1 MTGRDA
7 SLYLLSRF
15 QAELDRLLQEAMG
28 LPEGDVRVG
37 EWQPAVD
44 IVDLGPSIL
53 ILVELPGFSA
63 ADLTVEVKG
72 PLLVVS
78 GLKLPPA
85 AGDRVKFHC
94 LERSQGRFSREIQ
107 LFWPVN
113 SHLGTARL
121 SGGVLTIEFP
131 KIEDKRQAA
140 LRLPI
145 EELPTDDAGTA
156 GATAGTGATAGA
168 GAAHSVGDPS

>member
-1 MTGRDA
+1 MTGRYA

-28 LPEGDVRVG
+28 LPESEVEVG

-44 IVDLGPSIL
+44 IVETDASIL

-72 PLLVVS
+72 QLLVLS
-78 GLKLPPA
+78 GLKPKPPP
-85 AGDRVKFHC
+85 GENIKFHC
-94 LERSQGRFSREIQ
+94 LERSQGRFGREIQ

-113 SHLGTARL
+113 SHRGTARL
-121 SGGVLTIEFP
+121 TEGLLTIEFP
-131 KIEDKRQAA
+131 KIADQRQAA
-140 LRLPI
+140 LRLQVQ
-145 EELPTDDAGTA
+145 ELPE
-156 GATAGTGATAGA
+156 
-168 GAAHSVGDPS
+168 GDQP

>member
-1 MTGRDA
+1 MTGRYA

-28 LPEGDVRVG
+28 LPESEVEVG

-44 IVDLGPSIL
+44 IVETDASIL

-72 PLLVVS
+72 QLLVLS
-78 GLKLPPA
+78 GLKPKPPP
-85 AGDRVKFHC
+85 GENFKFHC
-94 LERSQGRFSREIQ
+94 LERSQGRFGREIQ

-113 SHLGTARL
+113 SHRGTARL
-121 SGGVLTIEFP
+121 GEGLLTIEFP
-131 KIEDKRQAA
+131 KIADQRQAA
-140 LRLPI
+140 LRLQV
-145 EELPTDDAGTA
+145 EELPE
-156 GATAGTGATAGA
+156 
-168 GAAHSVGDPS
+168 GDQP

>member
-44 IVDLGPSIL
+44 IVDLGRSIL

-78 GLKLPPA
+78 GVKPPA
-85 AGDRVKFHC
+85 ATGDHRIKFHC
-94 LERSQGRFSREIQ
+94 LERSQGRFSREMQ

-121 SGGVLTIEFP
+121 AEGVLTIEFP

-140 LRLPI
+140 LRLPV
-145 EELPTDDAGTA
+145 EELAPGAA
-156 GATAGTGATAGA
+156 GADHSEGAE
-168 GAAHSVGDPS
+168 P

>member
-1 MTGRDA
+1 MSGRYA

-28 LPEGDVRVG
+28 LPEGELDIG

-44 IVDLGPSIL
+44 IVDTGTSIL
-53 ILVELPGFSA
+53 ILAELPGFSA

-72 PLLVVS
+72 PMLTLS
-78 GLKLPPA
+78 GFRQAPPPA
-85 AGDRVKFHC
+85 DNIKYHC
-94 LERSQGRFSREIQ
+94 LERNQGRFGREIQ

-121 SGGVLTIEFP
+121 GDGLLIIEFP
-131 KIEDKRQAA
+131 KIKDKRQAA
-140 LRLPI
+140 RRLQV
-145 EELPTDDAGTA
+145 EELPKGKQQ
-156 GATAGTGATAGA
+156 
-168 GAAHSVGDPS
+168 

>member
-1 MTGRDA
+1 VTGRYA

-28 LPEGDVRVG
+28 LPEGDIQAG
-37 EWQPAVD
+37 EWQPAID
-44 IVDLGPSIL
+44 IVETASSIL
-53 ILVELPGFSA
+53 ILVELAGFSA

-72 PLLVVS
+72 QLLMLS
-78 GLKLPPA
+78 GIKSTPPPGA
-85 AGDRVKFHC
+85 RPRYHC
-94 LERSQGRFSREIQ
+94 MERNQGRFGREIQ

-121 SGGVLTIEFP
+121 AEGVLTIEFP

-140 LRLPI
+140 RRLHV
-145 EELPTDDAGTA
+145 EELPEG
-156 GATAGTGATAGA
+156 
-168 GAAHSVGDPS
+168 GDT

>member
-28 LPEGDVRVG
+28 LPDSDVRVG
-37 EWQPAVD
+37 EWQPSVD

-53 ILVELPGFSA
+53 ILVELPGCA
-63 ADLTVEVKG
+63 ASDLTVEVKG

-78 GLKLPPA
+78 GVKPA
-85 AGDRVKFHC
+85 PAGGDGLKFHC
-94 LERSQGRFSREIQ
+94 LERSQGRFSREMQ

-121 SGGVLTIEFP
+121 AGGVLSIEFP

-145 EELPTDDAGTA
+145 QDLASAE
-156 GATAGTGATAGA
+156 GAE
-168 GAAHSVGDPS
+168 S